1 MVQGDRSRVSLTFID
16 LIVNSESFSSEND
29 VNTKLIFINRFSE
42 SRRLATRDEIMMVLD
57 NIEHF
62 LIK

>member
-16 LIVNSESFSSEND
+16 LIVNSESFLSEND
-29 VNTKLIFINRFSE
+29 VNTKLIFITRFSE
-42 SRRLATRDEIMMVLD
+42 SRRLATREEIMMVLD

>member
-1 MVQGDRSRVSLTFID
+1 M
-16 LIVNSESFSSEND
+16 VNSESFSSEND
-29 VNTKLIFINRFSE
+29 MNTKLIFITRFSE

>member
-1 MVQGDRSRVSLTFID
+1 MVQGDRSRVSSTFTD
-16 LIVNSESFSSEND
+16 LIINSESFSSEND
-29 VNTKLIFINRFSE
+29 LNTKLIFINRFRE
-42 SRRLATRDEIMMVLD
+42 SRRLATREEIMMVLD

>member
-1 MVQGDRSRVSLTFID
+1 MVQGDRSRVSSTFTD
-16 LIVNSESFSSEND
+16 LIINSEIFPLEN
-29 VNTKLIFINRFSE
+29 NIFTKLIFINRFSE
-42 SRRLATRDEIMMVLD
+42 SRRLATREEIMMVLD

>member
-29 VNTKLIFINRFSE
+29 LNTKLIFINRFRE

>member
-1 MVQGDRSRVSLTFID
+1 MVQGDRSRVSSTFTD
-16 LIVNSESFSSEND
+16 LIINSESYSLEND
-29 VNTKLIFINRFSE
+29 INTKLILINRFSE
-42 SRRLATRDEIMMVLD
+42 SRRLATREEIMMVLD

>member
-16 LIVNSESFSSEND
+16 VIVNSESFSSEND
-29 VNTKLIFINRFSE
+29 LNTKLIFINRFSE

>member
-1 MVQGDRSRVSLTFID
+1 MVQGDRSRVRSIFTD
-16 LIVNSESFSSEND
+16 LIINSESFSSENNM
-29 VNTKLIFINRFSE
+29 NTKLIFITRFSE

-57 NIEHF
+57 KIEHF

>member
-16 LIVNSESFSSEND
+16 VIVNSESFSSEND
-29 VNTKLIFINRFSE
+29 LNTKLIFINRFRE

>member
-1 MVQGDRSRVSLTFID
+1 MVQGDRSRVSSTFTD
-16 LIVNSESFSSEND
+16 LIINSEFFSLEND
-29 VNTKLIFINRFSE
+29 INTKLIFINRFSE
-42 SRRLATRDEIMMVLD
+42 SRRLATREEIMMVLD